1 MYTRT
6 PSMAGFF
13 ALRGSSPFGVLE
25 DELVADVVD
34 NAVVEDCILD
44 GFFELDVDVEGVGLS
59 SWCLSFSRRCFRY
72 NVLSILESDL
82 WCPVAVDSTCS
93 ARDRINDAL
102 GTGSPRDP
110 PALNPLLECVIGLLS
125 SFKVDTKNLL
135 SAAFEGLRE
144 NRTINVIRAVSL

>member
-6 PSMAGFF
+6 PSMTGFF

-25 DELVADVVD
+25 DELVADTVG
-34 NAVVEDCILD
+34 NAEVEDCILD
-44 GFFELDVDVEGVGLS
+44 EDFEVDVDVEGVGLS

-93 ARDRINDAL
+93 ARDRNQRRA
-102 GTGSPRDP
+102 GNRP
-110 PALNPLLECVIGLLS
+110 PTRPTSSQSTLRVCNGIAVILQSRYQKLVERSVRRPAGKS
-125 SFKVDTKNLL
+125 DGKRN
-135 SAAFEGLRE
+135 
-144 NRTINVIRAVSL
+144 